1 MTLGPQN
8 ACIQDVATCWN
19 NFCLKS
25 IWGWIPVINIALE
38 FIVEVQKSVLEITP
52 SNWPFSILAL
62 SLDKTAQISYKN
74 STKNKYINLTVRLI
88 ISQEQSWPSGLLQYL
103 TSHEWAQW
111 GFVNHFFRTK
121 FTACWSN
128 IVLSRCFY
136 WTLSKTISS
145 IVHIKHSLSFVWV
158 AVHETICVCVCVFDC
173 VWRLWQV
180 PPECLYTQ

>member
-1 MTLGPQN
+1 M
-8 ACIQDVATCWN
+8 
-19 NFCLKS
+19 
-25 IWGWIPVINIALE
+25 
-38 FIVEVQKSVLEITP
+38 
-52 SNWPFSILAL
+52 
-62 SLDKTAQISYKN
+62 
-74 STKNKYINLTVRLI
+74 RLI

-111 GFVNHFFRTK
+111 GFVNLFFRTK

-158 AVHETICVCVCVFDC
+158 AVTWDYLCVCVCIWLCVKVVTGAPRMSIYTVTKCCFWTNNYSSSVVYYTQTDC
-173 VWRLWQV
+173 VQI
-180 PPECLYTQ
+180 Y